1 MQTKLILA
9 SGAALLLAAPMT
21 APAAPMTAPAASAHS
36 ETIVLA
42 GGCFWGMEGTFEHV
56 KGVTNVVSGYAGGS
70 AADATYD
77 SVSTERTGHAEA
89 IRVTFD
95 PTKISLGQIMQI
107 YFVVAHDSTQ
117 KNGQYPDT
125 GPSYRSAVFPQTPA
139 QKAFVAAYIKDL
151 NSRPPLQGRVATRI
165 ESGEFYPAE
174 AYHQDFMRNNP
185 AHGYIQRWDVPRVKK
200 LKATY
205 PALYRDW

>member
-1 MQTKLILA
+1 MLYKSILA
-9 SGAALLLAAPMT
+9 ASAAVVLAAPMT
-21 APAAPMTAPAASAHS
+21 APAAAAAGARS

-77 SVSTERTGHAEA
+77 AVSTERTGHAEA
-89 IRVTFD
+89 VRVTFD
-95 PTKISLGQIMQI
+95 PAKVSLGEILGV
-107 YFVVAHDSTQ
+107 YFVVAHDPTQ
-117 KNGQYPDT
+117 LNGQVPDI

-139 QKAFVAAYIKDL
+139 QRVFAAAYIKDL
-151 NSRPPLQGRVATRI
+151 NSRAPLKGRIATRI
-165 ESGEFYPAE
+165 ESGGFYPAE
-174 AYHQDFMRNNP
+174 GYHQDFMRKNP
-185 AHGYIQRWDVPRVKK
+185 SHGYIQRWDVPRIKK

>member
-1 MQTKLILA
+1 MRYKSILA
-9 SGAALLLAAPMT
+9 ATAALLLAAPMT
-21 APAAPMTAPAASAHS
+21 APAAAQAGVRS

-56 KGVTNVVSGYAGGS
+56 KGVTGVVSGYAGGS

-77 SVSTERTGHAEA
+77 AVSTERTGHAEA

-95 PTKISLGQIMQI
+95 PARVSLGDIMRI
-107 YFVVAHDSTQ
+107 YFVVAHDPTQ
-117 KNGQYPDT
+117 RNGQYPDE

-139 QKAFVAAYIKDL
+139 QRSFVATYLKDL
-151 NSRPPLQGRVATRI
+151 NSRAPLKGRVATRI
-165 ESGEFYPAE
+165 ESGGFYPAE
-174 AYHQDFMRNNP
+174 AYHQDFMRKNP
-185 AHGYIQRWDVPRVKK
+185 THPYIKRWDVPRVKK

-205 PALYRDW
+205 PELYRD

>member
-1 MQTKLILA
+1 MFKQSILA
-9 SGAALLLAAPMT
+9 ASAALAFAAPMA
-21 APAAPMTAPAASAHS
+21 APAAPARS

-56 KGVTNVVSGYAGGS
+56 KGVTSVVSGYAGGS
-70 AADATYD
+70 AGDATYD

-89 IRVTFD
+89 IRLTFD
-95 PTKISLGQIMQI
+95 PSKISLGQIMQV

-117 KNGQYPDT
+117 VNGQYPDT
-125 GPSYRSAVFPQTPA
+125 GPSYRSAVFPQSPA

-151 NSRPPLQGRVATRI
+151 NSRAPLKGRVATRI
-165 ESGEFYPAE
+165 ESGAFYPAE
-174 AYHQDFMRNNP
+174 TYHQDFMRKNP
-185 AHGYIQRWDVPRVKK
+185 THPYIQRWDVPRIKK